1 MQTTGKE
8 IQNQNN
14 TLQSSSDL
22 KNPNDLKNLND
33 LISVIVNVYNG
44 EKYIKKCL
52 DSIVCQ
58 TYKNLEIIIVND
70 GSTDSTLSICNSYSD
85 KRIKIITT
93 PNQGLGL
100 SRNTGIE
107 NAQGEYLYFVDA
119 DDFIEPDAVE
129 YLYKL
134 IKTYNKK
141 IAMCETLK
149 IYDYNYTKKT
159 KKEEVCIKDAKEMIK
174 NILLSIGY
182 AGTTWNKL
190 YHKSIFNNI
199 RFEDRIVNDVA
210 VTYKTYAEA
219 KEIIYSNQIKYYYLK
234 HADSILGQSKRE
246 RQIDF
251 YKASL
256 ERYDYIK
263 NIYPNFLYN
272 ELGLLLIIYNLYY
285 RDYNKIADFY
295 KETKIK
301 KKYNEV
307 FSFRVLKCRL
317 PINDKIK
324 VILFRIAPRLS
335 KIVAKIY
342 IGLKKKTRKRYP
354 HE

>member
-1 MQTTGKE
+1 MQTVNNE
-8 IQNQNN
+8 IQYQNN
-14 TLQSSSDL
+14 TLQSR
-22 KNPNDLKNLND
+22 NDSKKLND
-33 LISVIVNVYNG
+33 LISIIVNVYNG

-107 NAQGEYLYFVDA
+107 NANGEYLYFVDA

-141 IAMCETLK
+141 IATCETLR
-149 IYDYNYTKKT
+149 ISSYNFIKKDV
-159 KKEEVCIKDAKEMIK
+159 KEEITIKDDKEMIK
-174 NILLSIGY
+174 EILTYIGY

-190 YHKSIFNNI
+190 YDKIIFSNI
-199 RFEDRIVNDVA
+199 RFEDRIINDVA
-210 VTYKTYAEA
+210 VTYKTYIEA
-219 KEIIYSNQIKYYYLK
+219 KEIIFSNQIKYYYLK
-234 HADSILGQSKRE
+234 HADSIIGQSKRE

-251 YKASL
+251 YKASV
-256 ERYDYIK
+256 ERYNHIK
-263 NIYPNFLYN
+263 KIYPNFLYN
-272 ELGLLLIIYNLYY
+272 ELGMLLIIYKLYY
-285 RDYNKIADFY
+285 KSYNKISDFY
-295 KETKIK
+295 NEAKIK
-301 KKYNEV
+301 KKYNEM
-307 FSFRVLKCRL
+307 FSLKVLKCKL
-317 PINDKIK
+317 PLNDKIK
-324 VILFRIAPRLS
+324 LILFRINPRIS
-335 KIVAKIY
+335 KFVARIY
-342 IGLKKKTRKRYP
+342 IMVKYRKRAQGRGV
-354 HE
+354 

>member
-22 KNPNDLKNLND
+22 KNPNDLKNHND

-134 IKTYNKK
+134 IKTYNKR
-141 IAMCETLK
+141 IATCETLR
-149 IYDYNYTKKT
+149 ISSYNFIKKDV
-159 KKEEVCIKDAKEMIK
+159 KEEITIKDDKEMLK
-174 NILLSIGY
+174 DILLTIGY
-182 AGTTWNKL
+182 VGTTWNKL
-190 YHKSIFNNI
+190 YHKSIFNGI
-199 RFEDRIVNDVA
+199 RFENRIINDVA
-210 VTYKTYAEA
+210 VTYKTYIES
-219 KEIIYSNQIKYYYLK
+219 KEIIFSNQIKYYYLK
-234 HADSILGQSKRE
+234 HADSIVEQRKRE

-251 YKASL
+251 YKVSID
-256 ERYDYIK
+256 RYDYIK
-263 NIYPNFLYN
+263 NIYPDFLYN
-272 ELGLLLIIYNLYY
+272 ELGLLLMIYNIYY
-285 RDYNKIADFY
+285 NDYNKIADFY
-295 KETKIK
+295 KEEKIK
-301 KKYNEV
+301 RKYNEI
-307 FSFRVLKCRL
+307 FSLKVLKCKL
-317 PINDKIK
+317 PLNDKIK
-324 VILFRIAPRLS
+324 LILFRISPSLS
-335 KIVAKIY
+335 KIVARIY
-342 IGLKKKTRKRYP
+342 IKATFKKP
-354 HE
+354 L